1 MKIKVQ
7 RKGKK
12 KIEVLTH
19 RCGGGHNRNQRST
32 ERPVGVHLS
41 LSLPLSLFYLCVVS
55 VSDPMVF
62 YIEFNYFLSYLFVS
76 YDLFLLTYAILS
88 HNMVYLW

>member
-19 RCGGGHNRNQRST
+19 RSGGGHNRNQRST

-41 LSLPLSLFYLCVVS
+41 LSLSLSPICVLSQFQILWFFTLNSIIFCLIYLFHMIYFYLRMQFCHIIWFIYG
-55 VSDPMVF
+55 D
-62 YIEFNYFLSYLFVS
+62 
-76 YDLFLLTYAILS
+76 
-88 HNMVYLW
+88 